1 MLFMLL
7 VNCTKVLRIVSSVRF
22 GVVCVLVSLANQLL
36 YDFPPVPLNGHMQL
50 QFRSLAQNFL

>member
-1 MLFMLL
+1 MLL

-36 YDFPPVPLNGHMQL
+36 HDFPPVPLNGHMQL